1 MAHRRHPYSLSI
13 KRFSVLLGTF
23 IVCSVPFLAA
33 QDSRTVTEPAL
44 PPVCSSLDAQLSAA
58 RQSLA
63 KEDEDKLDTARIQQA
78 LDACGKGKGVLLRTH
93 GAANAFLSG
102 PLELREGV
110 TLIVDHGA
118 TLFASRDPALYE
130 KSPGSCGLV
139 NESGNGCRPLIAAQ
153 HVAGAGVMG
162 DGVIDGRGGEK
173 LLGKD
178 VTWWDL
184 AEQARSGGR
193 QQVPRLIV
201 TDYAD
206 NFTVYRITLKNSPNF
221 HIVYNHGDGFTVW
234 GLKIDTPKRGA
245 RNTDGVDPGAGS
257 KNITITHSYIRT
269 GDDNVAIKGGTG
281 GLTNMTVSHNHFYW
295 GHGMSIG
302 SETNGGVSQIRVS
315 DLSLDGPD
323 NGIRIKSNGS
333 RGGLVHDVLYE
344 DVCVRDSPNPITLD
358 TGYTAAGTVEGNSPP
373 TMRDITLR
381 NVRVSGGGRISFN
394 GYARDYR
401 VGVTLDNVLLTDSA
415 AYTYSIHHADLIFGP
430 GPVNLKPAGG
440 VDSTSQGKPGS
451 GKPQPCADKF
461 VPFPHD

>member
-1 MAHRRHPYSLSI
+1 MKRALSV
-13 KRFSVLLGTF
+13 FTAAVL
-23 IVCSVPFLAA
+23 SVPFLAA
-33 QDSRTVTEPAL
+33 QDSRTVVEPTL
-44 PPVCSSLDAQLSAA
+44 PPVCSLLDAQLSV
-58 RQSLA
+58 SGHGLA
-63 KEDEDKLDTARIQQA
+63 KADEDKLDTARIQQA
-78 LDACGKGKGVLLRTH
+78 LDGCGKGQGVVLRTY

-110 TLIVDHGA
+110 TLVVDKGA
-118 TLFASRDPALYE
+118 TLFASRDPAAYE
-130 KSPGSCGLV
+130 KTPGSCGLV
-139 NESGNGCRPLIAAQ
+139 NDAGNGCKPLISAQ

-178 VTWWDL
+178 ISWWDL
-184 AEQARSGGR
+184 GEQARSGGR

-201 TDYAD
+201 TDAAD

-221 HIVYNHGDGFTVW
+221 HIVYSHGDGFTVW

-245 RNTDGVDPGAGS
+245 RNTDGVDPGGGS

-281 GLTNMTVSHNHFYW
+281 GLTNMTVIHNHFYW

-302 SETNGGVSQIRVS
+302 SETNGGVSKIRVT

-333 RGGLVHDVLYE
+333 RGGLVHDVVYD
-344 DVCVRDSPNPITLD
+344 DVCVRDSANPITLD

-373 TMRDITLR
+373 TMRDITLH
-381 NVRVSGGGRISFN
+381 NVRVSGGGKISFN
-394 GYARDYR
+394 GYAKVYR

-415 AYTYSIHHADLIFGP
+415 AYSYSIHHADVVLGP
-430 GPVNLKPAGG
+430 GAANLKIVGG
-440 VDSTSQGKPGS
+440 VDSTLQGTPGKGTAAS
-451 GKPQPCADKF
+451 CSDKF
-461 VPFPHD
+461 VPFPHE

>member
-1 MAHRRHPYSLSI
+1 MKQLVTF
-13 KRFSVLLGTF
+13 FSALVLL
-23 IVCSVPFLAA
+23 PNLFLSA
-33 QDSRTVTEPAL
+33 QDTRTVTEPVL
-44 PPVCSSLDAQLSAA
+44 PSICTSLDAQLSADG
-58 RQSLA
+58 RSLA
-63 KEDEDKLDTARIQQA
+63 KADEAKLDTARIQQA
-78 LDACGKGKGVLLRTH
+78 LDACSKGKGVILRTH
-93 GAANAFLSG
+93 GVANAFLSG

-110 TLIVDHGA
+110 TLIVEKGA
-118 TLFASRDPALYE
+118 TLFASRDPAVYE
-130 KSPGSCGLV
+130 KAPGSCGLV
-139 NESGNGCRPLIAAQ
+139 NESGSGCKPLISAQ
-153 HVAGAGVMG
+153 HVSGAGVMG

-201 TDYAD
+201 TDAAD

-281 GLTNMTVSHNHFYW
+281 GITNMTVSHNHFYW

-302 SETNGGVSQIRVS
+302 SETNGGVSKIRVF

-333 RGGLVHDVLYE
+333 RGGLVHDVVYD
-344 DVCVRDSPNPITLD
+344 DVCVRDSPNPITFD

-373 TMRDITLR
+373 SMHDITLHH
-381 NVRVSGGGRISFN
+381 VRVSGGGKISFN
-394 GYARDYR
+394 GYAKDYR
-401 VGVTLDNVLLTDSA
+401 VGVNLDDVLLTDSGP
-415 AYTYSIHHADLIFGP
+415 YTYSIHHADISLGQGP
-430 GPVNLKPAGG
+430 ANLKLVGG
-440 VDSTSQGKPGS
+440 VDSTLQGTPGKGAAAS
-451 GKPQPCADKF
+451 CTDRF
-461 VPFPHD
+461 VPFPRE